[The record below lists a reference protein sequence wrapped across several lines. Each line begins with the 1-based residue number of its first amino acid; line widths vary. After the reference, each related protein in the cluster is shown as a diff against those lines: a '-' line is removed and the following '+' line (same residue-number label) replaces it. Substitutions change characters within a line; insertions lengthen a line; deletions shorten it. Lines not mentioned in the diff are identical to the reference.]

1 MDSDATRVLS
11 QPRSS
16 VGADGAVESRD
27 FGQALRTA
35 LVARHATLRGLSV
48 ALTERDHP
56 VTTPLLAAWRSGA
69 VVPGGAED
77 RAAVGVLEQLLD
89 LGEGELVRHL
99 DPDATQSRRSPRPGT
114 VDGVPLSPATGQP
127 AGDTEASSRL
137 RDSVQRA
144 RTALGFGRTAQQM
157 VETRVEL
164 RLESDEAREEWW
176 IVQRSRWSS
185 PAGGVDCVPLVVV
198 IPTPVSGRVRVE
210 PIEGCRLG
218 PSYVDLAEGVFATSL
233 VLAAPLR
240 EGDTVTTLHRTHLSP
255 ELAPTQPDEGWTLGD
270 DEEVGVVRLVR
281 QRLKADNSGS
291 RSQQNQE
298 LS

>member
-1 MDSDATRVLS
+1 MDSDATRALS
-11 QPRSS
+11 HPRSS
-16 VGADGAVESRD
+16 VGAVESRD
-27 FGQALRTA
+27 FGHALRTA

-48 ALTERDHP
+48 ALSERDHL

-77 RAAVGVLEQLLD
+77 RAAVSVLEQLLD

-99 DPDATQSRRSPRPGT
+99 DPDATGSTRSRRPGT
-114 VDGVPLSPATGQP
+114 FDGVLPSPATGQP
-127 AGDTEASSRL
+127 AGDAEASTRVC
-137 RDSVQRA
+137 DSVQRA
-144 RTALGFGRTAQQM
+144 RTALGFGRAVQQM

-164 RLESDEAREEWW
+164 RLESDEARKEWW

-198 IPTPVSGRVRVE
+198 TPTPVSGRVRVE

-233 VLAAPLR
+233 VLPAPLR
-240 EGDTVTTLHRTHLSP
+240 EGDTVTTLHRTHLP
-255 ELAPTQPDEGWTLGD
+255 PDLAPTWPDERWTLRD
-270 DEEVGVVRLVR
+270 DEEVGVVRLAR
-281 QRLKADNSGS
+281 QGPKTDNSSS
-291 RSQQNQE
+291 RPQQTQE